1 MKRLHE
7 YQIEELY
14 NRMVRLWG
22 NLEINDFYNILD
34 QEGYYDLK
42 TRIKITEKM
51 YEGLKRSYGL
61 NWRKVLGSMINGTD
75 PNLNK
80 RIQNHRNTKKKYE
93 QIMGKNWMDLH
104 LKKYTILWRESQGY
118 SLLFLDKKKRD
129 RQGVLCLSVS

>member
-51 YEGLKRSYGL
+51 YEDLKRSYGS
-61 NWRKVLGSMINGTD
+61 KF
-75 PNLNK
+75 
-80 RIQNHRNTKKKYE
+80 E
-93 QIMGKNWMDLH
+93 
-104 LKKYTILWRESQGY
+104 
-118 SLLFLDKKKRD
+118 
-129 RQGVLCLSVS
+129 

>member
-7 YQIEELY
+7 YQIHELY

-42 TRIKITEKM
+42 TRIEITEKM
-51 YEGLKRSYGL
+51 YEDLKRSYGL
-61 NWRKVLGSMINGTD
+61 SWRKVLGSMLNGTD

-80 RIQNHRNTKKKYE
+80 RTLLPVRNESFDTFPSFKKK
-93 QIMGKNWMDLH
+93 
-104 LKKYTILWRESQGY
+104 
-118 SLLFLDKKKRD
+118 
-129 RQGVLCLSVS
+129 LSFE

>member
-7 YQIEELY
+7 YQLEELY

-42 TRIKITEKM
+42 TRIEITEKM
-51 YEGLKRSYGL
+51 YEDLKRSYGL
-61 NWRKVLGSMINGTD
+61 NWKKVLGSMLNGTD

-80 RIQNHRNTKKKYE
+80 RIQHHKRLSKEYGDLFKKK
-93 QIMGKNWMDLH
+93 
-104 LKKYTILWRESQGY
+104 
-118 SLLFLDKKKRD
+118 
-129 RQGVLCLSVS
+129 